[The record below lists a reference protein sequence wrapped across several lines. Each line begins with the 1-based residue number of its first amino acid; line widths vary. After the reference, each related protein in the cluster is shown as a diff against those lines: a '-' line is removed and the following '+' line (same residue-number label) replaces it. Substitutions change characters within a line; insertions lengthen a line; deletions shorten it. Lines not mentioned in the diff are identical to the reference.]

1 MTKIYANENFPLPV
15 VEALHE
21 LGHDVLTTME
31 SGKAGQRIPDEDVLA
46 FAIESKRVLV
56 TFNRKH
62 FIRLHNQSTNHTGI
76 IVCTV
81 DTDYEALA
89 GRIHAVLEAN
99 ADMNGQLMR
108 VNRPNL

>member
-1 MTKIYANENFPLPV
+1 
-15 VEALHE
+15 
-21 LGHDVLTTME
+21 ME